1 MIENQG
7 KREQKIVT
15 IFDDIYDLED
25 SRSYYRAMDLAGFR
39 TAHFAASAFRAILS
53 ELKRQRGQS
62 RVSVVDFASGY
73 GIASA
78 LMRHDLS
85 LDEVLNRYR
94 DPWFDEASSDAV
106 KAADRDW
113 FAGARRAEEA
123 DRYYGIDIAS
133 RALDYGKTV
142 GIYDDAFAE
151 NLQENAPSPTL
162 ASALADCDLIV
173 ECGSVA
179 HMLPLALD
187 GLLKSCP
194 RKPWVAMS
202 PIRGNDTA
210 EAFDVL
216 ASHGLEVDTL
226 GLPPFPHRR
235 FADPAEQARAIAN
248 ANMRGHDTEGYETTG
263 YFHAQIL
270 LARSAAEATPVDTWL
285 TSPRTDA

>member
-15 IFDDIYDLED
+15 IFDDIYNLED

-39 TAHFAASAFRAILS
+39 TAHFAVTAFRAVLA
-53 ELKRQRGQS
+53 ELKRQRGLA

-73 GIASA
+73 GIAAA
-78 LMRHDLS
+78 LMRHQLS
-85 LDEVLNRYR
+85 LDDVLSRYR
-94 DPWFDEASSDAV
+94 DPWFDEANADAV
-106 KAADRDW
+106 IAADRDW
-113 FAGARRAEEA
+113 FAGARREEEA
-123 DRYYGIDIAS
+123 DRYYGIDIADH
-133 RALDYGKTV
+133 ALAYGKAV

-151 NLQENAPSPTL
+151 NLQEDTPSP
-162 ASALADCDLIV
+162 ALADVLAGCDLIV

-187 GLLKSCP
+187 GLLTSCP

-210 EAFDVL
+210 EAFEVL
-216 ASHGLEVDTL
+216 ASHGLQVETL

-235 FADPAEQARAIAN
+235 FADAAEQTRAITN
-248 ANMRGHDTEGYETTG
+248 ASARGHKPEGYEATG

-270 LARSAAEATPVDTWL
+270 LARPEAEAVPVDSWL
-285 TSPRTDA
+285 MSPRAHG